1 MSEPKGRGAD
11 WTEEGG
17 TSDGERGAL
26 HVPWRLKG
34 GTVLE
39 LAGVSKVYPG
49 APPVTALAGMDLR
62 IGTGERLAVRG
73 PSGSGKSTLLH
84 ILGTL
89 ERPPPGVVRVAGRDV
104 SALSD
109 AELSAV
115 RGHRLGFVFQQFYLL
130 DHLDAVDNVALGLLY
145 RGGSVRERRL
155 AARQALHRVGL
166 GHRLSHRPPQLSGG
180 ERQRVA
186 IARAVAGRAA
196 VVLADEPTGNL
207 DTATGGGI
215 IALLSEI
222 ADDGT
227 AVVVVTHDAGVA
239 GAMDREVEMRDGRVL
254 SDICRLEVRR

>member
-1 MSEPKGRGAD
+1 MTEP
-11 WTEEGG
+11 
-17 TSDGERGAL
+17 
-26 HVPWRLKG
+26 
-34 GTVLE
+34 VLE
-39 LAGVSKVYPG
+39 LRGVSKIYPG
-49 APPVTALAGMDLR
+49 VPPVTALSEVDLR
-62 IGTGERLAVRG
+62 IGAGERLAVRG

-89 ERPPPGVVRVAGRDV
+89 ERPATGVVRVAGRDV

-115 RGHRLGFVFQQFYLL
+115 RGHRLGFVFQQFFLL

-145 RGGSVRERRL
+145 RGGSVRARRL
-155 AARQALHRVGL
+155 AAREALHRVGL
-166 GHRLSHRPPQLSGG
+166 GHRLSHRPAQLSGG

-186 IARAVAGRAA
+186 IARAVAGQAA

-207 DTATGGGI
+207 DSATGDGI

-227 AVVVVTHDAGVA
+227 AVVVVTHDAQVA
-239 GAMDREVEMRDGRVL
+239 AAMDREVEMRDGHVL
-254 SDICRLEVRR
+254 SDISRLGVPR